1 MENPVGPAQIL
12 ELPLQSR
19 AARDTTM
26 RCKWAKPSILD
37 VELATLCRS
46 LGLPDD
52 LGEGKGKP
60 GELRGGISSGLP
72 SIGGTG
78 I

>member
-1 MENPVGPAQIL
+1 
-12 ELPLQSR
+12 
-19 AARDTTM
+19 M

-37 VELATLCRS
+37 VELAVLCRS